1 MAGPWFTV
9 QRANDGWKTLD
20 TIWISD
26 GRENTKGTVQL
37 RVELEEVSD
46 DSQR

>member
-9 QRANDGWKTLD
+9 QEGGDTWHRLD

-26 GRENTKGTVQL
+26 GRNPSRAHLEIRVQL
-37 RVELEEVSD
+37 EEPKEAK
-46 DSQR
+46 Q